1 MNILQAREEHVPAIV
16 EMLREFAEFEK
27 LDKFFEVT
35 DERLSSALFGET
47 KIAEALVAIDGDNF
61 AGYAIFYPSFASFR
75 GQRGFYLEDIYVRKE
90 FRGHG
95 LGEKMLSEIARIA
108 RERGY
113 ERIDF
118 AVLDWNEAAMRF
130 YRNRGAVCDADDLH
144 FKFTDEAFEN
154 L

>member
-1 MNILQAREEHVPAIV
+1 MNILEAKKEHVSAIV

-35 DERLSSALFGET
+35 EQRLSTALFGET
-47 KIAEALVAIDGDNF
+47 KVAEALVAMDGDKF

-108 RERGY
+108 RERGF

-118 AVLDWNEAAMRF
+118 AVLDWNEGAMRF
-130 YRNRGAVCDADDLH
+130 YRKRGAVCDADDLH
-144 FKFTDEAFEN
+144 FKFTDDAFN
-154 L
+154 RL